1 MLIYPRLEYETE
13 MINFFKV
20 MFIVTGNLQADD
32 KAEELRNISR
42 KCKFIQRMSKSSQ

>member
-13 MINFFKV
+13 MNSFFKV

-32 KAEELRNISR
+32 KADELWNISVSA
-42 KCKFIQRMSKSSQ
+42 KL